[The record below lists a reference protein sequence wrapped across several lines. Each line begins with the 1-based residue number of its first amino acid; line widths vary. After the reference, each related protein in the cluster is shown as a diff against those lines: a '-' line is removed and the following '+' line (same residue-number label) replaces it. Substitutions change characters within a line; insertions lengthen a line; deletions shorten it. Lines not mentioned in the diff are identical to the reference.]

1 MILCICHAKGR
12 VQEKSAERGLMLN
25 EEKIRLMTGLAMFEK
40 RAEKDVFPVNRYFK
54 GDYVS
59 GHMIRA
65 FLSYT
70 FSCVVCLG
78 LWLLYSIEEIL
89 NTLDIEKLLQMAKD
103 IGFYYVLGLLVY
115 LAITWIVYARRYA
128 AAAKGMKIYQAKLH
142 RLAKKYENQSGQ
154 KESEGG
160 KHQ

>member
-1 MILCICHAKGR
+1 MHLPCQRACAGEVGR
-12 VQEKSAERGLMLN
+12 ERGLMLN

-142 RLAKKYENQSGQ
+142 RLAKKYENQSWQ

>member
-1 MILCICHAKGR
+1 MHLPCQRACAGEVGR
-12 VQEKSAERGLMLN
+12 ERGLMLN

-103 IGFYYVLGLLVY
+103 IGFIMYWGFWSIWQSRGLSMPGVMPL
-115 LAITWIVYARRYA
+115 LPRA
-128 AAAKGMKIYQAKLH
+128 
-142 RLAKKYENQSGQ
+142 
-154 KESEGG
+154 
-160 KHQ
+160 